1 VLLRL
6 AGRGEA
12 AAVAEALVAH
22 ALAAGSADNA
32 TAVVV
37 DVAEPA
43 ASGFRDAELPR
54 DERPDDRS
62 LWPRAGRLPGTAS
75 AWALL
80 VAGALLLALA
90 ALRAAGVAGGLP
102 GWLSV
107 WLGV

>member
-1 VLLRL
+1 
-6 AGRGEA
+6 
-12 AAVAEALVAH
+12 VADPAP
-22 ALAAGSADNA
+22 
-32 TAVVV
+32 TAI
-37 DVAEPA
+37 P
-43 ASGFRDAELPR
+43 DAELPR
-54 DERPDDRS
+54 DERPDHPS
-62 LWPRAGRLPGTAS
+62 LWPRAGPLPGTAS

>member
-1 VLLRL
+1 V
-6 AGRGEA
+6 AARG
-12 AAVAEALVAH
+12 H
-22 ALAAGSADNA
+22 
-32 TAVVV
+32 
-37 DVAEPA
+37 
-43 ASGFRDAELPR
+43 
-54 DERPDDRS
+54 
-62 LWPRAGRLPGTAS
+62 RLPGTAS